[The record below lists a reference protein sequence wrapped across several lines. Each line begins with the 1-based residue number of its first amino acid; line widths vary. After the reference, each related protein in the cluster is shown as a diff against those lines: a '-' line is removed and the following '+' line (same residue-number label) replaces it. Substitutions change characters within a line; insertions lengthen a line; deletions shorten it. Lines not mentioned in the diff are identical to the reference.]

1 MLSVA
6 LLQLALL
13 QPTPPAL
20 QPPALSAVR
29 CASRVQ
35 RAREATMKGVAGH
48 RFNLAMWYGD
58 SAGDADV
65 EHGVWVSPWAKAHYK
80 LRQQEIE
87 IEQCEFMLKQAVDE
101 EDYSEAG
108 GLSERVE
115 RLRSM
120 HPILPREARL
130 EEALAEGDYAM
141 AAIFQN
147 DLERIKENLGL
158 PRYNVGQAVIHRH
171 RAIRGIVLDIDLVCS
186 KPDKCATTQN
196 RPRMAARVSICGGS
210 PDACCWSRHAARV
223 AAQVGAGGGV
233 RRARARA
240 GIPRGGV

>member
-1 MLSVA
+1 MLCLA

-13 QPTPPAL
+13 QPAPPTLRPAPAL
-20 QPPALSAVR
+20 QSAAR
-29 CASRVQ
+29 CTSRVP
-35 RAREATMKGVAGH
+35 RARGATMPRARGATMKGVAGH

-130 EEALAEGDYAM
+130 EEALAEGDFAM

-186 KPDKCATTQN
+186 KPDKCA
-196 RPRMAARVSICGGS
+196 S
-210 PDACCWSRHAARV
+210 PTHDLIDV
-223 AAQVGAGGGV
+223 
-233 RRARARA
+233 
-240 GIPRGGV
+240 P